1 MEAQRPTTGPFTWKK
16 GRAHALWISGRAGGH
31 EADRAFYRW
40 ECRNTLGACLLDE
53 QFTCLPGDNL
63 GTKRARKPLR
73 LFRLFHKQHVWL
85 VHTDRSCAFFLCGV
99 GSQGDEHVPSGQRAK
114 PEYRVGNPP

>member
-1 MEAQRPTTGPFTWKK
+1 MTMNRAKWTEFAALTRRHANSDRGAREALSSFGVTLEDGYCLFAESIRKNCRHG
-16 GRAHALWISGRAGGH
+16 GALRIDH
-31 EADRAFYRW
+31 VM
-40 ECRNTLGACLLDE
+40 
-53 QFTCLPGDNL
+53 
-63 GTKRARKPLR
+63 R

-114 PEYRVGNPP
+114 PEYRVGNPT